1 MFSFNRIYYWNHL
14 VCDHRLA
21 KEDIEIQATFEEELS
36 SMDAVLEKAKECLED
51 GGTLTVPILKA
62 LIKSKGSGSFTGQE
76 EESPIRKS
84 LKKAASQL
92 ILTFMI

>member
-1 MFSFNRIYYWNHL
+1 
-14 VCDHRLA
+14 
-21 KEDIEIQATFEEELS
+21 
-36 SMDAVLEKAKECLED
+36 MDAVLEKAKECPED